1 MTFNPIGSYFGG
13 RKNTQ
18 SRDYQHHS
26 MLCRG
31 SSSSNSFPEQLPGS
45 WKAGQTPTRS
55 SPHAP
60 PAFPGPWS
68 RELTAQRMRWQSV
81 VPARGRATQLCYLS
95 FWGSGIQ
102 PRLAGASASRSR
114 EAVPGCRPGLWPM
127 HRSTWRVQDHSRWRD
142 SALHELLGERHP
154 FLHFAGGLTPLAT
167 WASSE
172 RTSLGGQAPVTPIC
186 NGSLSFCAVRFRS
199 PWGASQGARPVWGP
213 HPRPTLY
220 WDSCSGY
227 YCFISCLGF

>member
-1 MTFNPIGSYFGG
+1 
-13 RKNTQ
+13 
-18 SRDYQHHS
+18 
-26 MLCRG
+26 
-31 SSSSNSFPEQLPGS
+31 
-45 WKAGQTPTRS
+45 
-55 SPHAP
+55 
-60 PAFPGPWS
+60 
-68 RELTAQRMRWQSV
+68 MRWRSV

-213 HPRPTLY
+213 HPRPTLRSSY
-220 WDSCSGY
+220 RPPGLGLQRRSYCVQCDNCVFFSRFRNCS
-227 YCFISCLGF
+227 LGCRTLR